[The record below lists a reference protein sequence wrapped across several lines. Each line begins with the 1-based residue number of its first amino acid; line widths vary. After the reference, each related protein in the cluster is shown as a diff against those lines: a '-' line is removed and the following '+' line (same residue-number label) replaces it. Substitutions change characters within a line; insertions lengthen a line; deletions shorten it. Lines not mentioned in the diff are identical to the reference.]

1 MISEYVID
9 RILKPRY
16 FLKGEPYQAYYN
28 APRAG
33 DAQENW
39 DMLCNRVATVVTDKC
54 GNYKNPITRAKMK
67 KAYRDMIQDLDFLP
81 NSPTLFGAGVPGL
94 TMSACYVIEMT
105 DSIDG
110 WSDTFHTAMK
120 VQCAGG
126 GCGFPLHKLRPHGS
140 PVRGKNA
147 KAAGPIEWM
156 HCWNTIS
163 QTLRQAV
170 RNGANMGLLRV
181 DHPDIEAFITCKDD
195 KTALTNFN
203 ISVGITDEFLKA
215 LVLGKQT
222 FDLVWEERVVKTVN
236 PQQLWKNIIDHA
248 WRTGEPGLLF
258 IDEMNRKNI
267 LRGELGDLYPNPC
280 AEAALFENSACNLGS
295 VNLRRFI
302 NPKGIGQ
309 NQLTR
314 LFDFARF
321 RSVVSLA
328 YQFLDDL
335 IDANTYPT
343 EKITRVVKQFRQIGL
358 GLMGLADVFLAAGCR
373 YGDSASQEITQRIM
387 STFSEVVQ
395 ETNKSLGKSRGA
407 YPAWRDIGVP
417 GRKLRNFT
425 TSCIAPTGTI
435 SQIAGCSSGIEP
447 IFSFDEMD
455 RSIAGKR
462 YIVPGPAKS
471 HVESANV
478 TTEQLTIEEHLAILE
493 IVQQHVDM
501 SVSKTIN
508 LPNSATRDEV
518 ADAYL
523 QCARRG
529 IKGVTVYRDGS
540 RDDQTIITKTSVVAK
555 SASAPVQSPTESV
568 APTPLPQNRPGNNLE
583 FGNIVPIPRPD
594 PLVGMTHKYKIGCGS
609 LYVTVN
615 KDPVFGRPLEVFVR
629 PGKFGGCPSNVE
641 ALGRLASLGLRAGI
655 KQEELIKHLSGIRC
669 ISCISKKHIA
679 VTSCADAVGR
689 AIKEQMLA
697 TQAGPVPT
705 DITHEEKLTR
715 GITDSPVGVGCNS
728 CTTPCHSKEEPVEDP
743 AAEAPQIVPKGFC
756 PQCGAKLRHM
766 EGCVSCVCGYSKCG

>member
-16 FLKGEPYQAYYN
+16 FLSGEPFRAYYETSD
-28 APRAG
+28 RQTEYL
-33 DAQENW
+33 QEDW
-39 DMLCNRVATVVTDKC
+39 GMLCNRVAEVVTSKC
-54 GNYKNPITRAKMK
+54 GNYKNPVTRAKMK

-110 WSDTFHTAMK
+110 WADTFHTAMK

-140 PVRGKNA
+140 QVRGKNA

-181 DHPDIEAFITCKDD
+181 DHPDIEEFITCKDD
-195 KTALTNFN
+195 KKALTNFN
-203 ISVGITDEFLKA
+203 ISVGITDEFLQA
-215 LVLGKQT
+215 LTSGKQS
-222 FDLVWEERVVKTVN
+222 FDLTWEGRVVKTIN
-236 PQQLWKNIIDHA
+236 PQRLWEDIIDHA

-258 IDEMNRKNI
+258 IDEMNRNNPF
-267 LRGELGDLYPNPC
+267 RGEIGDLYPNPC
-280 AEAALFENSACNLGS
+280 AEATLFENSACNLGS
-295 VNLRRFI
+295 INLRRFV
-302 NPKGIGQ
+302 NPVTKK
-309 NQLTR
+309 
-314 LFDFARF
+314 FSFANF
-321 RSVVSLA
+321 HNAVSLA

-343 EKITRVVKQFRQIGL
+343 KKITQTVKRFRQIGL
-358 GLMGLADVFLAAGCR
+358 GLMGLADVFLALGYR
-373 YGDSASQEITQRIM
+373 YGGANSCEITEQIM
-387 STFSEVVQ
+387 LAFNSAVKA
-395 ETNKSLGKSRGA
+395 TNKTLAKSRGA
-407 YPAWRDIGVP
+407 YPAWTP
-417 GRKLRNFT
+417 AASTAKLRNFT

-462 YIVPGPAKS
+462 YVVPGPAKS
-471 HVESANV
+471 AIASANV
-478 TTEQLTIEEHLAILE
+478 TTEQLSIDEHLNVLK
-493 IVQQHVDM
+493 IVQRHVDM

-518 ADAYL
+518 AEAYL
-523 QCARRG
+523 KCAKLG

-540 RDDQTIITKTSVVAK
+540 RDDQTIITKTSVAAKPESLSTAPAALAAPAATPAPLTAAPIAAK
-555 SASAPVQSPTESV
+555 SV
-568 APTPLPQNRPGNNLE
+568 NNLE

-629 PGKFGGCPSNVE
+629 PGKYGGCPSNVE
-641 ALGRLASLGLRAGI
+641 AIGRLASLGLG
-655 KQEELIKHLSGIRC
+655 LVLSW
-669 ISCISKKHIA
+669 K
-679 VTSCADAVGR
+679 
-689 AIKEQMLA
+689 
-697 TQAGPVPT
+697 
-705 DITHEEKLTR
+705 
-715 GITDSPVGVGCNS
+715 N
-728 CTTPCHSKEEPVEDP
+728 
-743 AAEAPQIVPKGFC
+743 
-756 PQCGAKLRHM
+756 
-766 EGCVSCVCGYSKCG
+766 

>member
-1 MISEYVID
+1 MIAEYVID

-16 FLKGEPYQAYYN
+16 FLKGEPYLAYYKTSP
-28 APRAG
+28 AA
-33 DAQENW
+33 DAQEDW
-39 DMLCNRVATVVTDKC
+39 PMLCNRVATVVVDKC
-54 GNYKNPITRAKMK
+54 GNYKNPITKAKVRK
-67 KAYRDMIQDLDFLP
+67 SYRDMIQDLDFLP

-110 WSDTFHTAMK
+110 WADTFHTAMK

-140 PVRGKNA
+140 QVRGKNA

-156 HCWNTIS
+156 HCWNSIS

-181 DHPDIEAFITCKDD
+181 DHPDIEEFIACKDN

-203 ISVGITDEFLKA
+203 ISVGITDAFLKA
-215 LVLGKQT
+215 LTSGQQS
-222 FDLVWEERVVKTVN
+222 FDLTWNDKVVKTIN
-236 PQQLWKNIIDHA
+236 PQRLWEDIIDRA

-267 LRGELGDLYPNPC
+267 FRQEIGDLYPNPC
-280 AEAALFENSACNLGS
+280 AEANLFENSACNLGS
-295 VNLRRFI
+295 INLARFLI
-302 NPKGIGQ
+302 KKNGSNPASSG
-309 NQLTR
+309 QLTR
-314 LFDFARF
+314 AFDFPRF
-321 RSVVSLA
+321 RSVISLA

-343 EKITRVVKQFRQIGL
+343 EKISQTVKRFRQIGL
-358 GLMGLADVFLAAGCR
+358 GVMGLADVFLALGCR
-373 YGDSASQEITQRIM
+373 YGDAASQEITAAIM
-387 STFSEVVQ
+387 SSFRAGVLEA
-395 ETNKSLGKSRGA
+395 NMNLGKLRGT
-407 YPAWRDIGVP
+407 YPAWRDVGVP

-462 YIVPGPAKS
+462 YVVPGPAKS
-471 HVESANV
+471 AVAAANV
-478 TTEQLTIEEHLAILE
+478 TTEQLSVKEHLDILE

-508 LPNSATRDEV
+508 LPNSATREEV

-523 QCARRG
+523 QCAVRG

-540 RDDQTIITKTSVVAK
+540 RDEQTIITKTSVSAK
-555 SASAPVQSPTESV
+555 PATSDSSVTETAKLPGSGPAAAPQLKPTN
-568 APTPLPQNRPGNNLE
+568 TLE

-629 PGKFGGCPSNVE
+629 PGKYGGCPSNVE
-641 ALGRLASLGLRAGI
+641 AIGRLASLGLRTGV
-655 KQEELIKHLSGIRC
+655 KLEELIKQLSGIRC
-669 ISCISKKHIA
+669 ISCISKKHIT
-679 VTSCADAVGR
+679 VTSCADAIGR

-705 DITHEEKLTR
+705 DVTHEEKLT
-715 GITDSPVGVGCNS
+715 GCSS
-728 CTTPCHSKEEPVEDP
+728 CLTPCHPKEDPVEETLQTP
-743 AAEAPQIVPKGFC
+743 PKGYC
-756 PQCGAKLRHM
+756 PQCGAKLRHV
-766 EGCVSCVCGYSKCG
+766 EGCVSCICGYSKCG